1 MACIE
6 ARSFGGHSM
15 LRPYK
20 ENGKSEKREAE
31 AETGAETKA
40 TARTKKAKAEAK
52 AKAGKLRARGDHL

>member
-31 AETGAETKA
+31 AETGTETKA
-40 TARTKKAKAEAK
+40 TARSKKANAEAIGK
-52 AKAGKLRARGDHL
+52 SGKLRACGDHL